1 MRDDGQAVK
10 RLEAAL
16 ELGFSVSE
24 AVQKALG
31 RSLTQW
37 AEEHGHR
44 QSEVSMC
51 LGGYPGR
58 IYGAIR
64 DDLAAELGIDRGDLD
79 RLIDGPTEP
88 ATTEGAA

>member
-1 MRDDGQAVK
+1 MPHEGEAVK
-10 RLEAAL
+10 RIEAAMS
-16 ELGFSVSE
+16 LGFSVSE

-31 RSLTQW
+31 RHLSQF

-58 IYGAIR
+58 TYGTIR
-64 DDLAAELGIDRGDLD
+64 DDLSGALGIERAELDA
-79 RLIDGPTEP
+79 LIDGASEAP
-88 ATTEGAA
+88 AGEAA